1 MPRDHPRPRLF
12 PYTTLFRSWEAL
24 VRRHERLV
32 YAIGRS
38 YRLGDED
45 MGDVFQDVFTALLKG
60 MRSEEHTSE
69 LQSRRDLVCHLLPEK
84 KKKSKCFNEP
94 IIGATRTYA

>member
-1 MPRDHPRPRLF
+1 PVSSPPLTHRGAVGALGAAPPPRRYPLWRMGPGRSGELDPDLDARLVGRCVDGD
-12 PYTTLFRSWEAL
+12 PKAWEAL

-38 YRLGDED
+38 YRLNDED

-60 MRSEEHTSE
+60 
-69 LQSRRDLVCHLLPEK
+69 LP
-84 KKKSKCFNEP
+84 
-94 IIGATRTYA
+94 RL